1 MEHAHKKNLL
11 LERIKKSN
19 KKRNSGVKQLFSIFN
34 EQWKLVTITA
44 FTIGFLNYWTYLY
57 SIGRRDFI
65 WDSLGGFNT
74 FIIFSISVTLS
85 TMALAFFLYAP
96 SLLIF
101 LIRYE
106 KVGRR
111 DLEPCFCLLMSFFFS
126 VFIIFLLSILFSEIK
141 GVLLIIGMTIT
152 LIFLIFFIITRFMFG
167 FEGSKLKST
176 SIAMGLSIY
185 SLFFMVIIINL
196 SDMGS
201 SESWSQL
208 LAMFTLLMIQLLPGL
223 VLFLPGKK
231 NSKRNKKDDFVL
243 SVVFGVYI
251 MLIAIP
257 GAFLYAQYSSLKFF
271 GIIDVDTHI
280 FHINK
285 NDFDNRLIDKVDW
298 SLDSGFSC
306 MKNGFD
312 YKEGS
317 LIAGAIGFRSGGR
330 ILVCPP
336 NYPKVV
342 KAFLRE
348 RMLIINY
355 IKKGMHVDLEKETK
369 KCIALSDTPSL
380 QQDVLEST
388 FFYGYKS

>member
-1 MEHAHKKNLL
+1 
-11 LERIKKSN
+11 
-19 KKRNSGVKQLFSIFN
+19 
-34 EQWKLVTITA
+34 
-44 FTIGFLNYWTYLY
+44 
-57 SIGRRDFI
+57 
-65 WDSLGGFNT
+65 
-74 FIIFSISVTLS
+74 
-85 TMALAFFLYAP
+85 
-96 SLLIF
+96 
-101 LIRYE
+101 
-106 KVGRR
+106 
-111 DLEPCFCLLMSFFFS
+111 
-126 VFIIFLLSILFSEIK
+126 
-141 GVLLIIGMTIT
+141 MTIT
-152 LIFLIFFIITRFMFG
+152 LIFLMFFIITRFMFG

-185 SLFFMVIIINL
+185 SLFFMVIIMSL

-223 VLFLPGKK
+223 VLFLPSKK

-257 GAFLYAQYSSLKFF
+257 GAFLYAQYGSLKFF

-312 YKEGS
+312 YKGE
-317 LIAGAIGFRSGGR
+317 FDCGGDR
-330 ILVCPP
+330 
-336 NYPKVV
+336 
-342 KAFLRE
+342 
-348 RMLIINY
+348 
-355 IKKGMHVDLEKETK
+355 
-369 KCIALSDTPSL
+369 LSFWRKDSCL
-380 QQDVLEST
+380 ST
-388 FFYGYKS
+388 